1 MMRFTKFVWVI
12 AIAAWAAPL
21 MAAEEALPV
30 VKPSI
35 KTIAAFKNGLGF
47 VFKSGKAELKN
58 GWTALEEL
66 PSAGLGML
74 WIGTTSAA
82 GRVEEV
88 VSYKGKIEKEAD
100 SLSIPQILAAN
111 VGQKVTLTY
120 SNAAYVAA
128 ATAANEITGTI
139 LSVPDDRQPEA
150 AALSSSN
157 YRPYDDSRGTV
168 VMIKLDSG
176 EIAVLNKADVRSIR
190 LPAGAAL
197 KTKLSRDVSSAKIR
211 ISGNEPS
218 AEVTLAYMEKGLNWS
233 PSYLINIK
241 SDKLAEITLEAVLLN
256 DVEDI
261 VDAEVSFVVG
271 YPNFMYSDIYA
282 PLMVQQSVAQFVK
295 ALVDGQSAISSSG
308 GYGGAMSQSVNYFST
323 RNRAAY
329 SGDSISWSPETAYNT
344 GQAMP
349 GESNEDLYFYRQQ
362 KVTLKKGDR
371 ARYTVFTNSVP
382 YEHVYL
388 WEIPDSSMLDDR
400 GYVQSSNSDNKPTSD
415 NSEQVW
421 HSIRLDNTTKQPWTT
436 APAFTVNG
444 SMPMAQDVL
453 KYAPPKGKTNLRL
466 TLATDVR
473 AEQSQ
478 IEVERNTTKVGYENF
493 DEVTVNG
500 KLKVKNMKS
509 SDIKLNVHKYLVGT
523 ASECSEGG
531 KITKVAKKVTAVN
544 PQSEIEWEFP
554 LPAGAEKEMTYNYKI
569 LVRR

>member
-1 MMRFTKFVWVI
+1 MRFTVFVCAI
-12 AIAAWAAPL
+12 ALAAWAAPS
-21 MAAEEALPV
+21 MAADDTPPV

-47 VFKSGKAELKN
+47 VFKSGNAELKN

-66 PSAGLGML
+66 PNAALGML
-74 WIGTTSAA
+74 WIGTTSTA

-88 VSYKGKIEKEAD
+88 VSYKGKVSKEAD
-100 SLSIPQILAAN
+100 SLTVPQILAAN

-120 SNAAYVAA
+120 GNY
-128 ATAANEITGTI
+128 TAAPTEITGTI
-139 LSVPDDRQPEA
+139 LSVPDDRQPEVA
-150 AALSSSN
+150 DLISSGYTRSN
-157 YRPYDDSRGTV
+157 DDPRGYV
-168 VMIKLDSG
+168 VVIKLDSG
-176 EIAVLNKADVRSIR
+176 EVVALNKSDVRAVR
-190 LPAGAAL
+190 LPAGAVL

-211 ISGNEPS
+211 ISGNQPA

-241 SDKLAEITLEAVLLN
+241 NDKQAEITLEAILEN

-261 VDAEVSFVVG
+261 QDAEVSFVVG
-271 YPNFMYSDIYA
+271 YPNFMYADIYS
-282 PLMVQQSVAQFVK
+282 PLLVQQSVADLVQ
-295 ALVDGQSAISSSG
+295 ALINGRSSTSSG
-308 GYGGAMSQSVNYFST
+308 GYAGAMTQSVMYNY
-323 RNRAAY
+323 RAYNA
-329 SGDSISWSPETAYNT
+329 DSIRSPETAYNA
-344 GQAMP
+344 GQPMP

-371 ARYTVFTNSVP
+371 ARYTVFTSSVP

-388 WEIPDSSMLDDR
+388 WEIPDSASLDDR
-400 GYVQSSNSDNKPTSD
+400 GYVRDSGSSGSRSTDDK
-415 NSEQVW
+415 SEQVW
-421 HSIRLDNTTKQPWTT
+421 HSLRLENTTAQPWTT

-444 SMPMAQDVL
+444 SMPMAQDIL

-478 IEVERNTTKVGYENF
+478 VEASRTTTKIGYTDF

-500 KLKVKNMKS
+500 KLKIKNMKS
-509 SDIKLNVHKYLVGT
+509 ADIKMNVHKDVVGEV
-523 ASECSEGG
+523 SECSEGG
-531 KITKVAKKVTAVN
+531 KVTKVAKKLTAVN
-544 PQSEIEWEFP
+544 PQSEIEWEFA
-554 LPAGAEKEMTYNYKI
+554 LAAGAEKELTYNYKI